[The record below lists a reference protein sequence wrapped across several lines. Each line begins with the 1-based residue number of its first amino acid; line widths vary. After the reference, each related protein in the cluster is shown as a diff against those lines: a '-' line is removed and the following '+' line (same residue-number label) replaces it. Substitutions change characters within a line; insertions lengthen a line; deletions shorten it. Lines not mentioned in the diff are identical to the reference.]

1 MSNEIIKLANIEQK
15 FYNNG
20 SDVTMTSYDKNELE
34 VSAILDLP
42 FWIN

>member
-1 MSNEIIKLANIEQK
+1 MKSLSWQK

-20 SDVTMTSYDKNELE
+20 SDVTMKSYDKNELK

-42 FWIN
+42 F